1 MVGGWMT
8 EVVIAGIG
16 QTPVEEHWDIS
27 LRELAFMAIEKAQL
41 DGGSLQPQAVYVGNM
56 LAPQLS
62 HQAHVA
68 TLVADFAGLVGVE
81 AATLEAAGASGG
93 AALRAGYLAVASGE
107 VDVALVV
114 GVEKFTDVIGS
125 GVEAALATSG
135 DSDYEAVQGMTPT
148 AQAALLMRRYLH
160 ETGAPRQ
167 AFAGVPLAAHA
178 NGAGNPL
185 AMFRKAITS
194 ETYQKAG
201 IVSDPLNLFDIAP
214 NADGAAALLLARRD
228 LLPPDLPVVRI
239 AGSSSVCDTLAL
251 HDRPDPLVFEAAR
264 LSVERACRRARI
276 SPLQV
281 DLFELYDAYSI
292 YGVLS
297 LEAAGFAP
305 RGEGWK
311 LAQDGFLDLQ
321 GSLPISTLGGL
332 KARGNPGGATGLYQA
347 VEAVLQLRGQ
357 AGSNQ
362 VPGARRALIQ
372 CLGGPASVAI
382 THVLEAEHLTQA
394 DRN

>member
-1 MVGGWMT
+1 MT
-8 EVVIAGIG
+8 QVVIAGIG
-16 QTPVEEHWDIS
+16 QTPVEEQWAVS
-27 LRELAFMAIEKAQL
+27 LRELAFMAIEQAQL
-41 DGGSLQPQAVYVGNM
+41 DGGSLQPQAVFVGNM

-62 HQAHVA
+62 RQAHVA
-68 TLVADFAGLVGVE
+68 TLVADFAGLAGVE
-81 AATLEAAGASGG
+81 AATVEAAGASGG

-107 VDVALVV
+107 ADVVLVV
-114 GVEKFTDVIGS
+114 GVEKFTDVVGS
-125 GVEAALATSG
+125 GIEAALATAG
-135 DSDYEAVQGMTPT
+135 DSDYEAVHGMTPT
-148 AQAALLMRRYLH
+148 SQAALLMRRYLH

-167 AFAGVPLAAHA
+167 AFAGLPLAAHA
-178 NGAGNPL
+178 NGAGNPQ
-185 AMFRKAITS
+185 AMFRKAITP

-214 NADGAAALLLARRD
+214 NGDGAAALLLARRD
-228 LLPPDLPVVRI
+228 LLPPELPVVRI

-251 HDRPDPLVFEAAR
+251 HDRPDLLVFEAAR

-311 LAQDGFLDLQ
+311 LAQDGFLHLD
-321 GSLPISTLGGL
+321 GTLPISTLGGL

-357 AGSNQ
+357 AGANQ

-372 CLGGPASVAI
+372 CLGGPASVAV
-382 THVLEAEHLTQA
+382 THVLEAEL
-394 DRN
+394 

>member
-1 MVGGWMT
+1 MT

-16 QTPVEEHWDIS
+16 QTPVEEHWDVS

-41 DGGSLQPQAVYVGNM
+41 DGGSLQPQAVFVGNM

-68 TLVADFAGLVGVE
+68 TLVADFAGLVGLE

-107 VDVALVV
+107 VDVVLVV
-114 GVEKFTDVIGS
+114 GVEKFTDVVGS
-125 GVEAALATSG
+125 GIEAALATSG

-160 ETGAPRQ
+160 QTGAPRD
-167 AFAGVPLAAHA
+167 AFAGLPLAAHV
-178 NGAGNPL
+178 NGAGNPQ
-185 AMFRKAITS
+185 AMFRKAITP
-194 ETYQKAG
+194 EIYQKAG

-228 LLPPDLPVVRI
+228 LLPPEQPVVRI

-311 LAQDGFLDLQ
+311 LAQDGFLGLQ

-357 AGSNQ
+357 AGINQ
-362 VPGARRALIQ
+362 VPDARRALIQ
-372 CLGGPASVAI
+372 CLGGPASVAV
-382 THVLEAEHLTQA
+382 THVLEAEYLSQA

>member
-1 MVGGWMT
+1 
-8 EVVIAGIG
+8 
-16 QTPVEEHWDIS
+16 
-27 LRELAFMAIEKAQL
+27 
-41 DGGSLQPQAVYVGNM
+41 
-56 LAPQLS
+56 
-62 HQAHVA
+62 
-68 TLVADFAGLVGVE
+68 
-81 AATLEAAGASGG
+81 
-93 AALRAGYLAVASGE
+93 
-107 VDVALVV
+107 
-114 GVEKFTDVIGS
+114 
-125 GVEAALATSG
+125 
-135 DSDYEAVQGMTPT
+135 
-148 AQAALLMRRYLH
+148 
-160 ETGAPRQ
+160 
-167 AFAGVPLAAHA
+167 
-178 NGAGNPL
+178 
-185 AMFRKAITS
+185 MFRKAITS

>member
-1 MVGGWMT
+1 MT

-16 QTPVEEHWDIS
+16 QTPVEEHWDVS

-41 DGGSLQPQAVYVGNM
+41 DGGSLQPQAVFVGNM

-107 VDVALVV
+107 LDVVLVV
-114 GVEKFTDVIGS
+114 GVEKFTDVVGS

-160 ETGAPRQ
+160 ETGAPRD
-167 AFAGVPLAAHA
+167 AFAGLPLAAHA

-185 AMFRKAITS
+185 AMFRKAITP
-194 ETYQKAG
+194 EIYQKAG

-228 LLPPDLPVVRI
+228 LLPPEQPVVRI

-311 LAQDGFLDLQ
+311 LAQDGFLGLQ

-357 AGSNQ
+357 AGNNQ

-372 CLGGPASVAI
+372 CLGGPASVAV
-382 THVLEAEHLTQA
+382 THVLEAELLI
-394 DRN
+394 RS